1 MACVLVAEPPRS
13 AMWLAASNKQ
23 QASGDAAYLPSVA
36 AMRYNVRLHN
46 GRGLSMKWREPWLL
60 GLRHQPRFN
69 PFHWGVLKTALGV
82 SGSFAVLGAVTLL
95 TRERSASDIALS
107 LAICVG
113 MGPAIALLAY
123 TLNWLSPRKIDHG
136 PNGIVINKGESILLL
151 PWQAIASYGF
161 VTVEGEGAL
170 SLRDHAGV
178 DHRVFLSDRISRTVI
193 ERTLREHTGL
203 VPGLPR

>member
-1 MACVLVAEPPRS
+1 MASVLVAEPTRS
-13 AMWLAASNKQ
+13 AMVAAPSNKQ
-23 QASGDAAYLPSVA
+23 QASGDAAHLPGVA

-46 GRGLSMKWREPWLL
+46 GRGRSMKWREPWLL

-69 PFHWGVLKTALGV
+69 PFQWEVLKSALV
-82 SGSFAVLGAVTLL
+82 CSGIFAVLVVVTVL

-113 MGPAIALLAY
+113 MGPAIALLTY
-123 TLNWLSPRKIDHG
+123 IFYWLSPRKVDHG
-136 PNGIVINKGESILLL
+136 PNGIVIIKGESILLL

-178 DHRVFLSDRISRTVI
+178 DHRVFLSDRINRTVI
-193 ERTLREHTGL
+193 ERTLRERTGL
-203 VPGLPR
+203 APGLPR

>member
-1 MACVLVAEPPRS
+1 VAAP
-13 AMWLAASNKQ
+13 SNKQ
-23 QASGDAAYLPSVA
+23 QASGDAAHLPGVD

-69 PFHWGVLKTALGV
+69 PFQWEVLRTALMV
-82 SGSFAVLGAVTLL
+82 SGAFAVLAGVTLL
-95 TRERSASDIALS
+95 TRERSASDITLS

-123 TLNWLSPRKIDHG
+123 TLNWLSPRTVDHG
-136 PNGIVINKGESILLL
+136 PNGIVINKGENILLL

-178 DHRVFLSDRISRTVI
+178 DHRVFLSGRIDRTVI

-203 VPGLPR
+203 ASGLPR